1 MSYILD
7 ALKKSDRERQ
17 REAPLM
23 PLHEVPAFR
32 SRPRSSRRPLIM
44 GAVVA
49 ASLSIGAAGL
59 WAFRSGEE
67 AKKAAAA
74 KTIAALPIPVVPAAS
89 GAAMTASDGGAVTV
103 SPTASVSLASGAS
116 TQAEV
121 ADDSSGSMP
130 AATEVPVSS
139 TREGLLELW
148 QLTEAEQVYLQ
159 RLDVSFHVHS
169 NDPQKRAVIING
181 LRAREGQSLGEDL
194 RLAEIVPDG
203 IILEFQGQSVH
214 LANPQP
220 Y

>member
-17 REAPLM
+17 REAPVM

-32 SRPRSSRRPLIM
+32 LRPRRSRRAAIV
-44 GAVVA
+44 GTVVVA
-49 ASLSIGAAGL
+49 SVTIGAAGT
-59 WAFRSGEE
+59 WVFRSAEE

-74 KTIAALPIPVVPAAS
+74 STVAALPIAVGSASAVGATATGDLQPVQTSPSPSAAGAAS
-89 GAAMTASDGGAVTV
+89 A
-103 SPTASVSLASGAS
+103 
-116 TQAEV
+116 QAEV
-121 ADDSSGSMP
+121 ADAVSGPVP
-130 AATEVPVSS
+130 AAAPVSS
-139 TREGLLELW
+139 TREGLMEVW
-148 QLTEAEQVYLQ
+148 QLTEAEQTYLQ

>member
-17 REAPLM
+17 REAPVM

-32 SRPRSSRRPLIM
+32 LRPRRSRRGVI
-44 GAVVA
+44 
-49 ASLSIGAAGL
+49 IGAALGL
-59 WAFRSGEE
+59 SVTVGAAGAWVFRSADE
-67 AKKAAAA
+67 AQKAAAA
-74 KTIAALPIPVVPAAS
+74 RTVAALPITVDSAS
-89 GAAMTASDGGAVTV
+89 AVEAEAPGDTHNIPPSSPSTTPTGSASA
-103 SPTASVSLASGAS
+103 
-116 TQAEV
+116 QAEV
-121 ADDSSGSMP
+121 ADASSGPVP
-130 AATEVPVSS
+130 AAAPVSS
-139 TREGLLELW
+139 TREGLMEVW
-148 QLTEAEQVYLQ
+148 QLTEAEQTYLQ